1 MASCTFETGGKLKQL
16 EPDNWKLRLRLKT
29 ETVNWKL
36 QSPLLDALITS
47 KTRIKILL
55 KFFLNKSNKSYLRSL
70 EQEFGES
77 SNAIRIELNRFEE
90 AGLLKSYFDGNKKY
104 FQANTEHP
112 LFDDIHS
119 MLLKMVGIDAIVENI
134 AHRLEHVEAAYLAGN
149 FARGIDSKMV
159 DLIFIGDQVD
169 TKLMNNYIRKAEKII
184 KRKVRY
190 TRINQSERED
200 YLNQTPALLIWT
212 NEK

>member
-1 MASCTFETGGKLKQL
+1 M
-16 EPDNWKLRLRLKT
+16 
-29 ETVNWKL
+29 
-36 QSPLLDALITS
+36 LDALITS

-190 TRINQSERED
+190 TRINESERED

>member
-1 MASCTFETGGKLKQL
+1 M
-16 EPDNWKLRLRLKT
+16 
-29 ETVNWKL
+29 
-36 QSPLLDALITS
+36 LDALITS

>member
-1 MASCTFETGGKLKQL
+1 M
-16 EPDNWKLRLRLKT
+16 
-29 ETVNWKL
+29 
-36 QSPLLDALITS
+36 LDALITS

-104 FQANTEHP
+104 FQANTDHA
-112 LFDDIHS
+112 LFEDIHN
-119 MLLKMVGIDAIVENI
+119 MLLKMVGVDTIVESI
-134 AHRLEHVEAAYLAGN
+134 AQRLEHVDAAYLSGN
-149 FARGIDSKMV
+149 FARGIDS
-159 DLIFIGDQVD
+159 DRIELIIVGEQVD
-169 TKLMNNYIRKAEKII
+169 NKLMNNYIRKAEKII

-190 TRINQSERED
+190 IRIDRSEKED
-200 YLNQTPALLIWT
+200 YLNHTPALLIWASD
-212 NEK
+212 K